1 MWQYP
6 QFPADLV
13 TFAEEIFN
21 GKLRFSCSVNLK
33 WMVAGQM
40 AFLEGTVCMPLY
52 EFLRQI
58 NTVILKLLLMVQGV
72 DKDKG

>member
-1 MWQYP
+1 
-6 QFPADLV
+6 
-13 TFAEEIFN
+13 
-21 GKLRFSCSVNLK
+21 
-33 WMVAGQM
+33 MVADQM

-58 NTVILKLLLMVQGV
+58 NTVILKLLLMVQGI